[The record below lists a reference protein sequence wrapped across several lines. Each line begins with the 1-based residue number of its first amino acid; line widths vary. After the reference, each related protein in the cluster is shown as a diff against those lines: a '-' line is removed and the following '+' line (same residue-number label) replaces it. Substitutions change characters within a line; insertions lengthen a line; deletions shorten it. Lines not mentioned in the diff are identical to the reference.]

1 MENRIYVSYLTTPGA
16 SGTYEINLTTYDC
29 SPNITLTA
37 TITGTETTDTEE
49 IMASRALTQ
58 LNTILTQYD
67 CLYEG
72 VAGIFPGTPAA
83 TFRATRTGHCLCVF
97 SESQFSLT
105 ISNNSPGAII
115 KVESDPGLITVSKM
129 SSQADILGQDLT
141 DGSGQDLTNS
151 QIADLI
157 MIISS
162 RLVQV
167 LRNPIVSSTY
177 RFETFTNFTNGV
189 KLPKVPILSVDSP
202 YIRRPD
208 VLSFISNASIT
219 SEPLNAYHIDYKTG
233 WMSYRYAQDMLL
245 AYEPFD
251 YNNSFRLT
259 YVAGERQI
267 PTVVQ
272 NCVVDLANAIL
283 NDPDV
288 AKLSG
293 GTFSVEPKHF
303 SHILTEKLQFL
314 KQYMLPNG

>member
-29 SPNITLTA
+29 FPNITITA
-37 TITGTETTDTEE
+37 SITGTDPSDSEE
-49 IMASRALTQ
+49 VLAAKAYTQ
-58 LNTILTQYD
+58 LNTILSQNGA
-67 CLYEG
+67 LYSG
-72 VAGIFPGTPAA
+72 AAGIFPGTPSA
-83 TFRATRTGHCLCVF
+83 TFRVTRTGHCLCIF
-97 SESQFSLT
+97 SESQFSVT
-105 ISNNSPGAII
+105 ISNNYPGVII
-115 KVESDPGLITVSKM
+115 KAESDPGLITVSKM
-129 SSQADILGQDLT
+129 SSQAQILGQDLT
-141 DGSGQDLTNS
+141 DGNGEDLTNS

-208 VLSFISNASIT
+208 VLSFIANASIT
-219 SEPLNAYHIDYKTG
+219 AEPLNGYHIDYKTG

-267 PTVVQ
+267 PSVIQ
-272 NCVVDLANAIL
+272 NCIVDLANAVL

-288 AKLSG
+288 TKLSG
-293 GTFSVEPKHF
+293 GTFTVEPKHF
-303 SHILTEKLQFL
+303 SHVLTEKLQFL
-314 KQYMLPNG
+314 KQYILPNG